1 MSDTYFIKGGNSL
14 EICERDVISPL
25 QRYDIM
31 KVNLSFIAV
40 LLTKYYWLQRRE
52 LSLPEK
58 PTSGGLN
65 ELFGNI
71 DSVLFNNYIIQG

>member
-1 MSDTYFIKGGNSL
+1 
-14 EICERDVISPL
+14 
-25 QRYDIM
+25 M

-65 ELFGNI
+65 ECLEILIVFYLITTLSKVRFG
-71 DSVLFNNYIIQG
+71 FNNLLIPYALFTAL

>member
-1 MSDTYFIKGGNSL
+1 
-14 EICERDVISPL
+14 
-25 QRYDIM
+25 M